1 VTSKTAKIDIV
12 SRSGV
17 HTFVVELATSDA
29 EHQRGLMLRD
39 GLPAGHGMLFVF
51 GHARPLSFWMRGVRI
66 PLDIIFIRANGRILR
81 IAENAKPLSETS
93 IPSGGPAIAVL
104 EVAGGTAH
112 KLGITTGD
120 TVRQSSWRGSDH
132 IADRASGLSRRM
144 LGRPV
149 GREGGGSVDRA
160 VAIARS
166 ASRR

>member
-51 GHARPLSFWMRGVRI
+51 GHARPLSFWMHGVRI
-66 PLDIIFIRANGRILR
+66 PLDIIFISADGCVLR
-81 IAENAKPLSETS
+81 IAENAKPLSENA

-104 EVAGGTAH
+104 EVAGGTSH

-132 IADRASGLSRRM
+132 
-144 LGRPV
+144 
-149 GREGGGSVDRA
+149 A
-160 VAIARS
+160 VAIARR